1 MPESQL
7 NSYTITSLFILI
19 SSQRKNTPPQEAVII
34 PTGISIGA
42 KIVLDTV
49 SAAVRNDAPR
59 RKEQG
64 RMIRLSTPSE
74 EATSSPNAN
83 KFISFVTESRIIQP
97 GVANNR
103 VFQTVPSSTISR
115 LPIIHL
121 IV

>member
-7 NSYTITSLFILI
+7 NSYTITSFFILI

-64 RMIRLSTPSE
+64 RMIRLSTP
-74 EATSSPNAN
+74 
-83 KFISFVTESRIIQP
+83 IIIL
-97 GVANNR
+97 
-103 VFQTVPSSTISR
+103 ST
-115 LPIIHL
+115 
-121 IV
+121 